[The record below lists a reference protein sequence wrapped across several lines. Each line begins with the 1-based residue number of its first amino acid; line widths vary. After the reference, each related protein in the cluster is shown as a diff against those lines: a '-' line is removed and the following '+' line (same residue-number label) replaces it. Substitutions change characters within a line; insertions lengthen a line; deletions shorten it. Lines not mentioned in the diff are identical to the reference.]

1 MTTRVSRV
9 LAVSAGAVMLC
20 LVTSVFAQAP
30 AAGSASEAYLKYRKA
45 FDGAKK
51 IDELLPYMVAARRK
65 DVESTPA
72 AERAEMFDMI
82 KTMGAL
88 TNLKVVKETPAGN
101 EATLTV
107 EALDSDKAK
116 STGTIQMVKE
126 GGSWKV
132 GKESWKSGN

>member
-1 MTTRVSRV
+1 MTTWLSRMRV
-9 LAVSAGAVMLC
+9 LSVGALMLC
-20 LVTSVFAQAP
+20 LAAPAFAQAP

-45 FDGAKK
+45 FDSAKK

-82 KTMGAL
+82 KSMSAL
-88 TNLKVVKETPAGN
+88 TDVKVVKEASTASG
-101 EATLTV
+101 ATLTV

-116 STGTIQMVKE
+116 ATGTIEMVKE
-126 GGSWKV
+126 GGAWKV
-132 GKESWKSGN
+132 GKESWKH

>member
-1 MTTRVSRV
+1 MTTWVSRMR
-9 LAVSAGAVMLC
+9 AVSAVALMLC
-20 LVTSVFAQAP
+20 LVAPVFAQAP

-45 FDGAKK
+45 FDSAKK

-65 DVESTPA
+65 DVEATPA

-88 TNLKVVKETPAGN
+88 TDLKVVKETPAGS

-116 STGTIQMVKE
+116 STGTIQIVKE

-132 GKESWKSGN
+132 GTESWKHTN